1 MADKAS
7 GIMRT
12 AGLLL
17 CLLCAAY
24 MLYYVIC
31 RQASAGLEASG
42 ERARVVIG
50 IAALTEGEVARVGDG
65 CTVIRYYHEWDG
77 TEYQSIRH
85 RVSAD
90 YPESAKLPVI
100 YTVGMGAGSCLAVGF
115 CRKTM
120 QVLGMT
126 GAVLLLLGIALNF
139 RKKGTGKWQEEK
151 L

>member
-1 MADKAS
+1 MVIKS
-7 GIMRT
+7 NKIMT

-24 MLYYVIC
+24 MLYYVLC
-31 RQASAGLEASG
+31 RQAAAGLEASG
-42 ERARVVIG
+42 ERVRVIAG
-50 IAALTEGEVARVGDG
+50 IAALTEGEIVRAGDG

-77 TEYQSIRH
+77 TEYQSIRRH
-85 RVSAD
+85 VSAD
-90 YPESAKLPVI
+90 YPENTKLPVI

-120 QVLGMT
+120 QVLGVA
-126 GAVLLLLGIALNF
+126 GAVLLLLGIILNF
-139 RKKGTGKWQEEK
+139 GKKGKGKWQEGK